1 MGSFKR
7 LLTILGRGAV
17 VVAVPPSVR
26 RASRQLAPVVLA
38 PLARLVL
45 LLFLAAVVA
54 GTVMAVRGGVWATV
68 ARPALLLVAAAA
80 ILAVS
85 GALGPQGRLLARY
98 MERRSWRR
106 GEMDATWRGRG
117 LRTLAHWIE
126 RALVRPARDK
136 GDREDGHGDFQG

>member
-1 MGSFKR
+1 MGPFKR
-7 LLTILGRGAV
+7 LLARVGRGAV

-98 MERRSWRR
+98 VERRSWRR
-106 GEMDATWRGRG
+106 GEMDATWRGRW
-117 LRTLAHWIE
+117 LRLLARWIE
-126 RALVRPARDK
+126 RALVRRTPERDK
-136 GDREDGHGDFQG
+136 KEDGHGDFQG

>member
-7 LLTILGRGAV
+7 LLARVGRGAV
-17 VVAVPPSVR
+17 AVAVPPSVR

-45 LLFLAAVVA
+45 FLFLAAVVA
-54 GTVMAVRGGVWATV
+54 GTVMAVRGGVWATI

-98 MERRSWRR
+98 M
-106 GEMDATWRGRG
+106 DATWRGRG
-117 LRTLAHWIE
+117 LRTLARWIE
-126 RALVRPARDK
+126 RALVRLARDK
-136 GDREDGHGDFQG
+136 GDREDGHGDIRG

>member
-7 LLTILGRGAV
+7 LLARVGRGVV

-98 MERRSWRR
+98 VERRSWRR
-106 GEMDATWRGRG
+106 GEIDPTWQGRW
-117 LRTLAHWIE
+117 LRLLARWIE
-126 RALVRPARDK
+126 RALVRRTPERDK
-136 GDREDGHGDFQG
+136 KEDGYGDFQG